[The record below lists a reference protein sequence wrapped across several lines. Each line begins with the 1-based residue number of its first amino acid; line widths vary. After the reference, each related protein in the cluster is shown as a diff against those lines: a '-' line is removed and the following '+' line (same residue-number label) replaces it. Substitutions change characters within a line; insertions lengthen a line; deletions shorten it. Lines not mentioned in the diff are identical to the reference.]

1 MIYIIDDDPFVRRG
15 FNLLFKS
22 AGLESS
28 AIGSAEDFL
37 AGFIHKDRD
46 VLILDMHMP
55 GMNGCDLLEYL
66 ANKEIFIPVIIVTAF
81 DEPASRE
88 CARKYGALAYL
99 RKPVDGEALIDLV
112 KYSVNPV

>member
-15 FNLLFKS
+15 FTLLFKS
-22 AGLESS
+22 AGLDST
-28 AIGSAEDFL
+28 ANGSAEEFL
-37 AGFIHKDRD
+37 AGFKPVDNDI
-46 VLILDMHMP
+46 LILDMHMP

-66 ANKEIFIPVIIVTAF
+66 ANKEIFIPVIIITAF